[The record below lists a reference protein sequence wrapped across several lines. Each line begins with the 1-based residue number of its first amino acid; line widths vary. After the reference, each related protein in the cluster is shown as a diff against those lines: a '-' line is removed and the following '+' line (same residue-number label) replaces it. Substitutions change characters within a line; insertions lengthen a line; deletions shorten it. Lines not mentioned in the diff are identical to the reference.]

1 QEPGTPLS
9 DQEYYQF
16 FRSLRIARR
25 ASTACLIRALYGCEN
40 PLVQKLDEYENHGLI
55 PEGPVCS
62 AIKLSPYEPPRT
74 HLFPDFC
81 NFSFYRCIRK
91 KYFIK
96 V

>member
-1 QEPGTPLS
+1 AQEPGTPLS
-9 DQEYYQF
+9 DQEYRQF

-25 ASTACLIRALYGCEN
+25 ASTTCLLRELYGCEN
-40 PLVQKLDEYENHGLI
+40 PLVRKLDEYENHGLI
-55 PEGPVCS
+55 PEGPICS
-62 AIKLSPYEPPRT
+62 ELPKSPF
-74 HLFPDFC
+74 FPDFC